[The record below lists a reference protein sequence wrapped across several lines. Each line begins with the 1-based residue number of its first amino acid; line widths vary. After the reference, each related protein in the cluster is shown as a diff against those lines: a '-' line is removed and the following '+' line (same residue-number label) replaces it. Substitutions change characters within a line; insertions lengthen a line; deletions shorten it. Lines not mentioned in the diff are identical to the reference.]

1 MGEQDRMQEYEAL
14 LRKRLR
20 DRKYNHSL
28 SVRDEAVRLAKR
40 FGCDVEK
47 ARLAGLL
54 HDVTKE
60 CDEAE
65 QLQLIKKFGITLK
78 EEEQYLPKVWHSI
91 TGAAFAEQELG
102 IRDQE
107 VLDAIRYHT
116 TGRRGM
122 SDLEKIIYLADCI
135 EPLRDYRGVEEIRAA
150 VRDGLDAAMITA
162 LTSMMSSLLRQDR
175 IVSSDAFAARNELLE
190 KREKQRKN
198 RG

>member
-78 EEEQYLPKVWHSI
+78 E
-91 TGAAFAEQELG
+91 
-102 IRDQE
+102 
-107 VLDAIRYHT
+107 
-116 TGRRGM
+116 
-122 SDLEKIIYLADCI
+122 
-135 EPLRDYRGVEEIRAA
+135 
-150 VRDGLDAAMITA
+150 
-162 LTSMMSSLLRQDR
+162 
-175 IVSSDAFAARNELLE
+175 
-190 KREKQRKN
+190 
-198 RG
+198 